1 VITISGIFLFGF
13 YNFDFDFR
21 EDSGKNDS
29 DLDEPWIM
37 TVRGP
42 NSLKPLLN
50 STPESS
56 SASPSQLLS
65 KKTQQNGSLQS
76 SKKSSN
82 HKSNV
87 ESNVTNNCFAL

>member
-1 VITISGIFLFGF
+1 M
-13 YNFDFDFR
+13 YNVYFDFR

-50 STPESS
+50 SNPESS
-56 SASPSQLLS
+56 SASQSQLLS

-82 HKSNV
+82 HKSNNV
-87 ESNVTNNCFAL
+87 ESNVINNCFTIFNFELN

>member
-1 VITISGIFLFGF
+1 
-13 YNFDFDFR
+13 
-21 EDSGKNDS
+21 
-29 DLDEPWIM
+29 M

-50 STPESS
+50 SAAESS
-56 SASPSQLLS
+56 SASQLQLLS

-82 HKSNV
+82 HKSNNV
-87 ESNVTNNCFAL
+87 ESNVINNCYIIFNFKLS